1 MIYVCFSTT
10 TWPFSG
16 SFNDAPVNLPRNP
29 SNGVGVLVSHA
40 WLREWVATKTG
51 VHELAERLTLGGL
64 EVESVAS
71 AGPSLHKKRV
81 IIGRITRSDPHPGAA
96 RLRVCEV
103 DIGKRARLTIVCGAA
118 NALAGGTV
126 PVATAGAKLP
136 GLEVQTRTIAGV
148 ESAGMI
154 CSAAELGLE
163 ENSAGVMLLD
173 EDAPIGAS
181 VGEYLDLSDSV
192 MEIELTPNR
201 GDCLGILGIAREVCA
216 LTGAKMRAPVSPV
229 SGKRAV
235 DTIDKAVAKME
246 KVRNLSKARLPVKLR
261 APRGCPRYV
270 GRAVRNINMEAR
282 TPDWM
287 SERLRRGGVRSLN
300 VVVDVTN
307 YVMLELGQPMHAF
320 DMDKLAGGI
329 VVRMA
334 NPGEKLKLLDGRTV
348 KLRGD
353 NLIIA
358 DHKKAVA
365 LAGIMGGQNSAISA
379 ATRHIYFEAAFFP
392 APTIIGKA
400 RKLGMHTDASHRF
413 ERGVDPTIQ
422 AHAIERATR
431 LLVTLAGGEPGPVSD
446 ARARNFIPRPVNI
459 RFNRAE
465 IGRILGASVPANT
478 VRALLQSLGMRVVP
492 NKAGWKV
499 TVPGWRT
506 DITGPHDLVE
516 EVGRVR
522 GFDHIAAH
530 PPTATATV
538 GAHPESRIETARIKQ
553 KLVERGY
560 FEAITY
566 SFVDPQ
572 IQRALT
578 GESGIPLRNPIADNM
593 AAMRR
598 SLWPGLLEA
607 VRLNLNRQHARVR
620 LFETGHVFLKGR
632 ADGGKGRA
640 RKEIHRLAAVA
651 TGSVLP
657 KQWGAP
663 SRAIDFFDLKGDLA
677 ALLALSAHCG
687 EVEFAPAVHS
697 ALHPGRSAQ
706 IKLRTTGGDRDG
718 VVVGYLGQLHPG
730 HQKLL
735 DIEQPVCL
743 FELDLSLLAEAPL
756 PRVTKV
762 SRYPAVRRDL
772 AVVVESGVE
781 AQDVLDTACAAAGDL
796 LVDLELFDIYEGEGI
811 EKNHKSFAFRLTFQ
825 SESSN
830 LTAGEADTKTAQIIN
845 ALQRQLGARLRT

>member
-1 MIYVCFSTT
+1 M
-10 TWPFSG
+10 
-16 SFNDAPVNLPRNP
+16 
-29 SNGVGVLVSHA
+29 
-40 WLREWVATKTG
+40 
-51 VHELAERLTLGGL
+51 
-64 EVESVAS
+64 
-71 AGPSLHKKRV
+71 
-81 IIGRITRSDPHPGAA
+81 
-96 RLRVCEV
+96 CEV

-118 NALAGGTV
+118 NALVGGTV

-235 DTIDKAVAKME
+235 DTLDKAVAKME
-246 KVRNLSKARLPVKLR
+246 KVRARSTARLPVKLR

-287 SERLRRGGVRSLN
+287 TERLRRGGVRSLN

-334 NPGEKLKLLDGRTV
+334 AEGEKLKLLDGRTI

-353 NLIIA
+353 NLVIA

-431 LLVTLAGGEPGPVSD
+431 LLVSLAGGEPGPVSD
-446 ARARNFIPRPVNI
+446 ARAQNFMPRPVNI

-478 VRALLQSLGMRVVP
+478 VRALLKSLGMRVVP
-492 NKAGWKV
+492 NKTGWKV

-522 GFDHIAAH
+522 GFDHIATR
-530 PPTATATV
+530 PPAATATV

-632 ADGGKGRA
+632 VDGGKGGGKSGA

-657 KQWGAP
+657 KQWGDP
-663 SRAIDFFDLKGDLA
+663 SRAVDFFDLKGDLA
-677 ALLALSAHCG
+677 ALLAMSAHGG
-687 EVEFAPAVHS
+687 EVEFAPAAHP
-697 ALHPGRSAQ
+697 ALHPGRSAV
-706 IKLRTTGGDRDG
+706 IKLGKLRTTGTFGADGDAGKDADG

-743 FELDLSLLAEAPL
+743 FELDLSLLAKAPL

-830 LTAGEADTKTAQIIN
+830 LTAGEADTKTANIIN
-845 ALQRQLGARLRT
+845 ALQRQFGARLRT